1 MNFNLFG
8 FVGLFVGLFT
18 AVLSYGVHERLL
30 DHSRDANICHDHP
43 QDCQFLLNLDKRNGV
58 KESDSELMKKYL
70 DFNRLENMKR
80 SFEFVPLKKSN
91 SEVMTSL
98 KNAEIG
104 RNDIESL
111 EEVLKTLSDLLGEDG
126 EFEAEDGIAKK
137 SGEDKG
143 FADVINSL
151 VGVYLND
158 LGFNLKKETEVS
170 GNSQKMHHG
179 SE

>member
-1 MNFNLFG
+1 
-8 FVGLFVGLFT
+8 
-18 AVLSYGVHERLL
+18 
-30 DHSRDANICHDHP
+30 
-43 QDCQFLLNLDKRNGV
+43 
-58 KESDSELMKKYL
+58 
-70 DFNRLENMKR
+70 
-80 SFEFVPLKKSN
+80 
-91 SEVMTSL
+91 MTSL

-104 RNDIESL
+104 RNEIESL

-158 LGFNLKKETEVS
+158 LGFNLKKEIEVS
-170 GNSQKMHHG
+170 GNSLKMHHG